1 MANKDAHA
9 IWSYADIPLD
19 EKPSAEGSEAKKDHR
34 RFKMASS
41 IIDSVDE
48 LEEWMKMNE
57 DRLNRLVEGQGTSG
71 TRLASTKSGDNDKIE
86 QEGGRTV
93 RRFHLQLNSDARNPT
108 LKAMANKDAHAIWSY
123 ADIPLDEEPSAEGS
137 EAKKAKKK

>member
-1 MANKDAHA
+1 
-9 IWSYADIPLD
+9 
-19 EKPSAEGSEAKKDHR
+19 
-34 RFKMASS
+34 MASA

-86 QEGGRTV
+86 QEGGRT
-93 RRFHLQLNSDARNPT
+93 
-108 LKAMANKDAHAIWSY
+108 DAHAIWSY